1 MKKFLITG
9 GCGFV
14 GSHMAEKLVEN
25 GDSVTIIDDFTTGKK
40 ENISKILNKVE
51 LIHGDIRDVDVIKK
65 IIKNKDGVFHF
76 AAKASVPES
85 FQKPEEYH
93 DVNVKGTQ
101 NIFQNAFEQGIKV
114 VYASS
119 SSVYGNQSIM
129 PIKENF
135 PYNPINPYA
144 KTKVD
149 CEKLALEYAQ
159 KKLEV
164 IGMRFFNIFGER
176 QSINYAGV
184 ITLFLD
190 RIKKNLPPKINGNG
204 TQIRDFIFVKDIV
217 DANYKAMQS
226 DVSHE
231 FFNVGTGNETSILQ
245 LAKMVIEISKLDSS
259 PEFGESLPG
268 DIEKSIADV
277 VLIKEKIGWE
287 SKVSLKEWLMTKI

>member
-1 MKKFLITG
+1 MKKFLVTG

-14 GSHMAEKLVEN
+14 GSHMTEKLVEN

-40 ENISKILNKVE
+40 ENISKMLDDVE
-51 LIHGDIRDVDVIKK
+51 LIQGDIRDCDLIKK
-65 IIKNKDGVFHF
+65 NMKNKDGVFHF

-85 FQKPEEYH
+85 FQEPDEYY

-101 NIFQNAFEQGIKV
+101 NIFQNALEQRIKV

-119 SSVYGNQSIM
+119 SSVYGNQLII
-129 PIKENF
+129 PIKENASF
-135 PYNPINPYA
+135 NPINPYA

-149 CEKLALEYAQ
+149 CEKLAVEYAQ

-176 QSINYAGV
+176 QSMNYAGV

-204 TQIRDFIFVKDIV
+204 SQIRDFVFVKDVI
-217 DANYKAMQS
+217 DANFMAMHS
-226 DVSHE
+226 NVSNG
-231 FFNVGTGNETSILQ
+231 FFNVGTGNQTSILE
-245 LAKMVIEISKLDSS
+245 LAEMIIKISKLDVR
-259 PEFGESLPG
+259 PKFCEPLKG
-268 DIEKSIADV
+268 DIEESIADV
-277 VLIKEKIGWE
+277 ELINEKIGWK
-287 SKVSLKEWLMTKI
+287 SKISLKKWLMTKI